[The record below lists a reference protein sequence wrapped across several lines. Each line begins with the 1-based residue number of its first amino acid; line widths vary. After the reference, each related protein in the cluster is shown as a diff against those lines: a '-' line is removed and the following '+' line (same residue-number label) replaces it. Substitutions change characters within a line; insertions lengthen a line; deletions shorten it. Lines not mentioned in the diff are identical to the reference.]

1 LEENN
6 YYPFG
11 LKHQGYNE
19 IANSYRNEAAEKYKY
34 NGKEFQDELDLNWY
48 DYHARNYDPALGRW
62 MNVDPLAENS
72 RRWTPYNYAYNNPI
86 FFVDPDGMQSRP
98 TDSYGRDL
106 LDAGVA
112 FNYWFFGDSKRT
124 EDGSEQNI
132 EGGGNG
138 NPPGDG
144 RK

>member
-72 RRWTPYNYAYNNPI
+72 RRWTPYNYAYNNPLNAT
-86 FFVDPDGMQSRP
+86 DPDGRHGIRIVDKENQTITIKANYYVQTASRY
-98 TDSYGRDL
+98 SEY
-106 LDAGVA
+106 A
-112 FNYWFFGDSKRT
+112 FKNT
-124 EDGSEQNI
+124 
-132 EGGGNG
+132 
-138 NPPGDG
+138 
-144 RK
+144 